1 MIRLAQ
7 VRPIG
12 LALLLGGCVSTSG
25 GPDVSLLSPP
35 APEAPVLVETGQFE
49 TFGPAQFDAPVAATW
64 DPIVHSPWTYEP
76 TLSARVQAWVDIFV
90 ERDGAGFA
98 LWVARMERYRTY
110 VDSVVQAQGLP
121 ASLRYLP
128 IIESGYQPTA
138 ISSAAAVGLWQFV
151 APTAR
156 EQGLTVTPLIDERRD
171 PVRST
176 SSALELLGAFRQQFG
191 SWFLALAAYN
201 GGPNRVER
209 LLREHA
215 PLAPRSDSL
224 FFVIAPHLPRE
235 TREYIPRFLAAVH
248 VAEHAARFGLAV
260 PEAPAEYR
268 YDEVVVP
275 DATTLDVVALAAG
288 ASEDEVRQLNPHI
301 VRGITPRGRVTQVR
315 VPEGSGPSFAEA
327 YDKIPPE
334 ERITATEHVVA
345 SGETLSHIARQ
356 YGVRVADLEGANPQ
370 VEPRR
375 MRVGTRLLVPL
386 VPRAMAQRS
395 RRQ

>member
-1 MIRLAQ
+1 MILPARI
-7 VRPIG
+7 RPIG
-12 LALLLGGCVSTSG
+12 LALLLGGCVSPG
-25 GPDVSLLSPP
+25 GSPDVSLLSPP

-49 TFGPAQFDAPVAATW
+49 AFGPTRLETPAAATW
-64 DPIVHSPWTYEP
+64 DPIEHSPWSYEP
-76 TLSARVQAWVDIFV
+76 TLAARVQAWVDIFV
-90 ERDGAGFA
+90 QRDGAGFA
-98 LWVARMERYRTY
+98 LWLARMERYRSY
-110 VDSVVQAQGLP
+110 VDSVVQAQELP
-121 ASLRYLP
+121 PSLRYLP

-138 ISSAAAVGLWQFV
+138 ISPAAAVGLWQFV

-156 EQGLTVTPLIDERRD
+156 AQGLTVTPLIDERRD

-176 SSALELLGAFRQQFG
+176 ASALELLGTFRQQFG

-248 VAEHAARFGLAV
+248 VAKHTARFGLEV
-260 PEAPAEYR
+260 PDSPAEYR
-268 YDEVVVP
+268 YDEVIVP

-288 ASEDEVRQLNPHI
+288 TSEDEVRRLNPHI
-301 VRGITPRGRVTQVR
+301 VRGITPRGRVTPVR
-315 VPEGSGPSFAEA
+315 VPEGSGPSFVEA

-334 ERITATEHVVA
+334 ERITATEHVVSA
-345 SGETLSHIARQ
+345 GETLSHIAQQ
-356 YGVRVADLEGANPQ
+356 YGVRLTDLEGANPQ
-370 VEPRR
+370 IEPRR

-386 VPRAMAQRS
+386 LPRAMAQRS